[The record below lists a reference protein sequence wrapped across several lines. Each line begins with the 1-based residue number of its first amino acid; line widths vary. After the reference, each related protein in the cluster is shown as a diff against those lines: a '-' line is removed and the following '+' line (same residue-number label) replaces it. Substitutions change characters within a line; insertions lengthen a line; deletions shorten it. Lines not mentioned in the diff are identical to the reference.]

1 MKKFEKVMSVINK
14 YALLVGGI
22 LSFYNSYSSTEST
35 WEMIAWSCAA
45 MFALS
50 GFAQIVELE
59 KKLKDNE
66 DDIPG

>member
-1 MKKFEKVMSVINK
+1 MSNFDKIMKVINK
-14 YALLVGGI
+14 YSLLFGGL
-22 LSFYNSYSSTEST
+22 LSVYNIYGADTT
-35 WEMIAWSCAA
+35 FEMLAWSCSSL
-45 MFALS
+45 FALS

>member
-1 MKKFEKVMSVINK
+1 MKEFEKVMSVINK

-22 LSFYNSYSSTEST
+22 SSFFNSYFNTGSK
-35 WEMIAWSCAA
+35 WEMIAWACAG

>member
-1 MKKFEKVMSVINK
+1 MEKFEKIMQVINK
-14 YALLVGGI
+14 YSLLLGGI
-22 LSFYNSYSSTEST
+22 SSLYCAFLSRNTN
-35 WEMIAWSCAA
+35 WEMIAWACAS

-59 KKLKDNE
+59 KKIKDYE

>member
-22 LSFYNSYSSTEST
+22 SSFFNSYFSTESK
-35 WEMIAWSCAA
+35 WEMVAWACAA
-45 MFALS
+45 LFALS

-59 KKLKDNE
+59 KKLNDNE

>member
-1 MKKFEKVMSVINK
+1 MKKFDKVMSVINK

-22 LSFYNSYSSTEST
+22 SSFYNAYFSTKGT
-35 WEMIAWSCAA
+35 WEMFAWVCAA

-59 KKLKDNE
+59 RKIKDKDFE
-66 DDIPG
+66 

>member
-1 MKKFEKVMSVINK
+1 MSKFEKVMKVINK
-14 YALLVGGI
+14 YVLLVGGI
-22 LSFYNSYSSTEST
+22 SSFINALAFSNTT
-35 WEMIAWSCAA
+35 FEMLGWACGA
-45 MFALS
+45 MYALS

>member
-1 MKKFEKVMSVINK
+1 MV
-14 YALLVGGI
+14 
-22 LSFYNSYSSTEST
+22 
-35 WEMIAWSCAA
+35 AWACAA

>member
-14 YALLVGGI
+14 YSLLVGGI
-22 LSFYNSYSSTEST
+22 SSFFNSYFNTESK
-35 WEMIAWSCAA
+35 WEMVAWACAA

-59 KKLKDNE
+59 RKIKDKDFE
-66 DDIPG
+66 S

>member
-14 YALLVGGI
+14 YSLLVGGI
-22 LSFYNSYSSTEST
+22 SSFYNSYFSTESK
-35 WEMIAWSCAA
+35 WEMVAWACAA

-59 KKLKDNE
+59 RKIKDKDFE
-66 DDIPG
+66 